1 MNFSSKVLQTVY
13 NEKEM
18 LLSVSCLFL
27 RKIKVSH
34 TPLRKETNCL
44 NCNATVLG
52 RYCQACG
59 QENTEPKE
67 TFWHMFTHFFYDITH
82 FDGSFFVTLKDLL
95 FKPGF
100 LSREYMLGRRKKYL
114 HPVRMYVFTSAVFFL
129 VFFSMFH
136 VSENDISITNQRAK
150 VEEGFSTIK
159 EEAFKKA
166 KTKEDS
172 AGIIKGLEILGYNEA
187 DKSKKPDTVVRA
199 KKRKGG
205 FSFNPGS
212 DVNKY
217 KTLKEYDSV
226 QKTLPENKR
235 DAGLTKL
242 ITRRSVGLNEKYNG
256 DQQKIATELINK
268 FIHSIPYLLF
278 VSLPLYALY
287 LKLLYIRHRKQYY
300 FADHGVF
307 LIHLYVFTFLFLLF
321 YFGLD
326 KLEKQTHWKGIG
338 FVQTILILTGLFY
351 TLKAIK
357 NFYKQGWGKT
367 IIKFIIFNVLCFIS
381 LALLFAL
388 FLAITYYQI

>member
-1 MNFSSKVLQTVY
+1 
-13 NEKEM
+13 
-18 LLSVSCLFL
+18 
-27 RKIKVSH
+27 VSH
-34 TPLRKETNCL
+34 TPLRKEPDCL
-44 NCNATVLG
+44 NCGATVLG

-136 VSENDISITNQRAK
+136 VSENDVSVTNQRVK
-150 VEEGFSTIK
+150 IDEGFNTIK
-159 EEAFKKA
+159 EEAFKNA

-172 AGIIKGLEILGYNEA
+172 AGIIKGLQLLGYKDVNEN
-187 DKSKKPDTVVRA
+187 KKPDSIV
-199 KKRKGG
+199 KNKGSKGG
-205 FSFNPGS
+205 LNFNFGG
-212 DVNKY
+212 DVSNY
-217 KTLKEYDSV
+217 KTLREYDSA
-226 QKTLPENKR
+226 QNALPKNKR
-235 DAGLTKL
+235 DAGLTK
-242 ITRRSVGLNEKYNG
+242 IFTRRSVGLNEKYKG
-256 DQQKIATELINK
+256 DQQKIAIELINK

-278 VSLPLYALY
+278 VSLPLYALF

-326 KLEKQTHWKGIG
+326 KLEEQTHWKGIG
-338 FVQTILILTGLFY
+338 FVQAILILTGLFY
-351 TLKAIK
+351 TLKAIR

-367 IIKFIIFNVLCFIS
+367 ILKFIIFNILCIIS
-381 LALLFAL
+381 LVLLFAL
-388 FLAITYYQI
+388 FLALTYYQI

>member
-1 MNFSSKVLQTVY
+1 M
-13 NEKEM
+13 
-18 LLSVSCLFL
+18 
-27 RKIKVSH
+27 SH

-100 LSREYMLGRRKKYL
+100 LSKEYMLGRRKKYL

-136 VSENDISITNQRAK
+136 VSENEVSKDQRAK
-150 VEEGFSTIK
+150 VEKSFNKIR
-159 EEAFKKA
+159 EEAFKNA

-172 AGIIKGLEILGYNEA
+172 ADIIKGLELLGYKEGN
-187 DKSKKPDTVVRA
+187 DNKRPDTVIRS
-199 KKRKGG
+199 KSKKGG
-205 FSFNPGS
+205 FSFSLGGNES
-212 DVNKY
+212 NY
-217 KTLKEYDSV
+217 KTLREYDSV
-226 QKTLPENKR
+226 QKTLPVDKR

-242 ITRRSVGLNEKYNG
+242 ITRKSVGLNEKYEG
-256 DQQKIATELINK
+256 DQQKIAIELINK

-326 KLEKQTHWKGIG
+326 KLQEQTHWKGIG
-338 FVQTILILTGLFY
+338 IAQTILILTGLFY
-351 TLKAIK
+351 TLKAMK

-367 IIKFIIFNVLCFIS
+367 IMKFIIFNVLCVIS

>member
-1 MNFSSKVLQTVY
+1 M
-13 NEKEM
+13 
-18 LLSVSCLFL
+18 
-27 RKIKVSH
+27 SH

-67 TFWHMFTHFFYDITH
+67 TFWHMFTHF
-82 FDGSFFVTLKDLL
+82 DGSFFVTLKDLL

-100 LSREYMLGRRKKYL
+100 LSKEYMLGRRKKYL

-129 VFFSMFH
+129 VFFSLFY
-136 VSENDISITNQRAK
+136 VSENDIAKADQRAK
-150 VEEGFSTIK
+150 TERSFSTIK
-159 EEAFKKA
+159 EESLKNA

-172 AGIIKGLEILGYNEA
+172 ARIIKGLEFLGYNEIEE
-187 DKSKKPDTVVRA
+187 SQKPDTVIRSKNNKSGFNFTV
-199 KKRKGG
+199 GG
-205 FSFNPGS
+205 
-212 DVNKY
+212 DVSKY
-217 KTLKEYDSV
+217 KTLEEYDSV
-226 QKTLPENKR
+226 QKALPENKR
-235 DAGLTKL
+235 DVWLTKVF
-242 ITRRSVGLNEKYNG
+242 TRRSIGLNEKYKG
-256 DQQKIATELINK
+256 DQQKIAIELINK

-278 VSLPLYALY
+278 VSLPLYALF

-307 LIHLYVFTFLFLLF
+307 LIHLYVFTFLFLLL

-338 FVQTILILTGLFY
+338 IVQTIFILTGLFY
-351 TLKAIK
+351 TLKAMK

-367 IIKFIIFNVLCFIS
+367 IIKFMIFNVLCVIS
-381 LALLFAL
+381 LVILFAL

>member
-1 MNFSSKVLQTVY
+1 M
-13 NEKEM
+13 
-18 LLSVSCLFL
+18 
-27 RKIKVSH
+27 SH

-44 NCNATVLG
+44 NCGATVQG

-67 TFWHMFTHFFYDITH
+67 TFWHMVTHFFYYITH

-95 FKPGF
+95 FRPGF

-129 VFFSMFH
+129 VFFSLFY
-136 VSENDISITNQRAK
+136 VSENDVAIAEQKANAAALN
-150 VEEGFSTIK
+150 FNTIR
-159 EEAFKKA
+159 EEAFKNA

-172 AGIIKGLEILGYNEA
+172 AGIIKGLELLGYNEA
-187 DKSKKPDTVVRA
+187 EESQKPDSLV
-199 KKRKGG
+199 KKWKG
-205 FSFNPGS
+205 FNFTYGG
-212 DVNKY
+212 DVSNY

-226 QKTLPENKR
+226 QKALPENKR
-235 DAGLTKL
+235 DGGLRKLFTK
-242 ITRRSVGLNEKYNG
+242 RSIGLNEKYKG
-256 DQQKIATELINK
+256 DQQKIAIELINK

-326 KLEKQTHWKGIG
+326 KLEKYTHWKGIG
-338 FVQTILILTGLFY
+338 IVQAIFILTGLFY

-367 IIKFIIFNVLCFIS
+367 IIKFMIFNILCIIS
-381 LALLFAL
+381 LVLLFVA
-388 FLAITYYQI
+388 FLALTYYQI

>member
-1 MNFSSKVLQTVY
+1 
-13 NEKEM
+13 
-18 LLSVSCLFL
+18 
-27 RKIKVSH
+27 VSH

-100 LSREYMLGRRKKYL
+100 LSKEYMLGRRKKYL

-129 VFFSMFH
+129 VFFSLFH
-136 VSENDISITNQRAK
+136 VSEDEVSIKDQKIK
-150 VEEGFSTIK
+150 VEKGFDTIK
-159 EEAFKKA
+159 EEAFKNA

-172 AGIIKGLEILGYNEA
+172 ASVIKGLELLGYKEA
-187 DKSKKPDTVVRA
+187 AEKKRPDSLIRSKSKK
-199 KKRKGG
+199 GG
-205 FSFNPGS
+205 FNFNFGS
-212 DVNKY
+212 DVSNY
-217 KTLKEYDSV
+217 KSLEEYDSV
-226 QKTLPENKR
+226 QNTLPKNKR
-235 DAGLTKL
+235 DAGLSK
-242 ITRRSVGLNEKYNG
+242 IFTRRTIGLNEKYNG
-256 DQQKIATELINK
+256 DQQKIAIDVINK

-321 YFGLD
+321 YFALD
-326 KLEKQTHWKGIG
+326 KLKDKIHVSDIEYVQVALM
-338 FVQTILILTGLFY
+338 FVGLFY

-357 NFYKQGWGKT
+357 NFYKQRWGKT
-367 IIKFIIFNVLCFIS
+367 ILKFIIFNVLCFIS
-381 LALLFAL
+381 LLLLFVL
-388 FLAITYYQI
+388 FLAITFYQI

>member
-1 MNFSSKVLQTVY
+1 M
-13 NEKEM
+13 
-18 LLSVSCLFL
+18 
-27 RKIKVSH
+27 SH
-34 TPLRKETNCL
+34 SPLRKETNCL

-100 LSREYMLGRRKKYL
+100 LSREYMIGRRKKYL

-136 VSENDISITNQRAK
+136 VSENEVSQDRRAK
-150 VEEGFSTIK
+150 VEKGFNTIK
-159 EEAFKKA
+159 EEAFKNA

-172 AGIIKGLEILGYNEA
+172 AGIIKGLELLGYTEIDESN
-187 DKSKKPDTVVRA
+187 DHDTVVRS
-199 KKRKGG
+199 KNNKGG
-205 FSFNPGS
+205 FNFTVWGDGS
-212 DVNKY
+212 RY

-226 QKTLPENKR
+226 QKTLPVNKR
-235 DAGLTKL
+235 DGWLTKIL
-242 ITRRSVGLNEKYNG
+242 TRRSIGLNEKYKG
-256 DQQKIATELINK
+256 DQQKMAIELINK
-268 FIHSIPYLLF
+268 FVHSIPYLLF

-287 LKLLYIRHRKQYY
+287 LKLLYLRHRKQYY

-307 LIHLYVFTFLFLLF
+307 LIHLYVFTFLFLLL

-338 FVQTILILTGLFY
+338 IMQTILILTGLFY
-351 TLKAIK
+351 TLKAMK

-367 IIKFIIFNVLCFIS
+367 IIKFMIFNVLCVIS
-381 LALLFAL
+381 LVILFTL

>member
-1 MNFSSKVLQTVY
+1 
-13 NEKEM
+13 
-18 LLSVSCLFL
+18 
-27 RKIKVSH
+27 VSH

-44 NCNATVLG
+44 NCGATVQG
-52 RYCQACG
+52 RYCQVCG

-136 VSENDISITNQRAK
+136 VSENDVSKNNQRARA
-150 VEEGFSTIK
+150 EEGFSAIK
-159 EEAFKKA
+159 EEAFKNA

-172 AGIIKGLEILGYNEA
+172 AGIIKGLELLGYKDTNEIRKP
-187 DKSKKPDTVVRA
+187 DSVVKSKI
-199 KKRKGG
+199 KKSG
-205 FSFNPGS
+205 FSYSLGS
-212 DVNKY
+212 DVSNY

-226 QKTLPENKR
+226 QNTLPKSKR
-235 DAGLTKL
+235 DGGLTK
-242 ITRRSVGLNEKYNG
+242 IFTRRSVLLNEKYNG
-256 DQQKIATELINK
+256 DQQKIAVELINK

-278 VSLPLYALY
+278 VSLPLYALF

-307 LIHLYVFTFLFLLF
+307 LIHLYVFTFLFLLL

-326 KLEKQTHWKGIG
+326 KLHDQTHWKGLG
-338 FVQTILILTGLFY
+338 FVQAILILTGLFY

-367 IIKFIIFNVLCFIS
+367 ILKFIIFNILCIIS
-381 LALLFAL
+381 LILLFVV
-388 FLAITYYQI
+388 FLALTYYQI

>member
-1 MNFSSKVLQTVY
+1 
-13 NEKEM
+13 
-18 LLSVSCLFL
+18 
-27 RKIKVSH
+27 VSH

-44 NCNATVLG
+44 NCGATVQG
-52 RYCQACG
+52 RYCQDCG

-136 VSENDISITNQRAK
+136 VSENEVSISDQRGK
-150 VEEGFSTIK
+150 VEEGFTTIK
-159 EEAFKKA
+159 AEAFKNA
-166 KTKEDS
+166 TTKEDS
-172 AGIIKGLEILGYNEA
+172 ASITKGLELLGYKDTNEI
-187 DKSKKPDTVVRA
+187 KKPDSVI
-199 KKRKGG
+199 KYKSKKGG
-205 FSFNPGS
+205 FSYSFGS
-212 DVNKY
+212 DVSNY
-217 KTLKEYDSV
+217 KTLREYDSV

-235 DAGLTKL
+235 DAGLTRI
-242 ITRRSVGLNEKYNG
+242 ITRRSVGLNEKYKG

-326 KLEKQTHWKGIG
+326 KLGKQTHWKGIG
-338 FVQTILILTGLFY
+338 IVQAIFILTGLFY

-367 IIKFIIFNVLCFIS
+367 ILKFIIFNILCVIS
-381 LALLFAL
+381 LILLFAA
-388 FLAITYYQI
+388 FLALTYYQI

>member
-1 MNFSSKVLQTVY
+1 VNFSSKVLQTVY

-34 TPLRKETNCL
+34 TPLRKEANCL

-129 VFFSMFH
+129 VFFSLFH
-136 VSENDISITNQRAK
+136 VSENEVALTGQSAK

-159 EEAFKKA
+159 EEAFKNA

-172 AGIIKGLEILGYNEA
+172 AGIIKGLELLGYNER
-187 DKSKKPDTVVRA
+187 DKSKKPDSVIKA
-199 KKRKGG
+199 KRSKGG
-205 FSFNPGS
+205 FNFNLGS
-212 DVNKY
+212 DVSNY
-217 KTLKEYDSV
+217 KTLKDYDSV
-226 QKTLPENKR
+226 QAILPENKR
-235 DAGLTKL
+235 DAGLTKI
-242 ITRRSVGLNEKYNG
+242 ITRRSVGLNEKYKG

-338 FVQTILILTGLFY
+338 FVQAILILTGLFY

>member
-1 MNFSSKVLQTVY
+1 MKN
-13 NEKEM
+13 
-18 LLSVSCLFL
+18 
-27 RKIKVSH
+27 IKV
-34 TPLRKETNCL
+34 
-44 NCNATVLG
+44 
-52 RYCQACG
+52 
-59 QENTEPKE
+59 
-67 TFWHMFTHFFYDITH
+67 I
-82 FDGSFFVTLKDLL
+82 
-95 FKPGF
+95 
-100 LSREYMLGRRKKYL
+100 RKKYL

-136 VSENDISITNQRAK
+136 VSEKDVSITNQRAK

-172 AGIIKGLEILGYNEA
+172 AGIIKGLELLGYKEA
-187 DKSKKPDTVVRA
+187 DENKKPDSVVRA
-199 KKRKGG
+199 KNKKNG
-205 FSFNPGS
+205 FSYSLSS
-212 DVNKY
+212 DVSNY

-226 QKTLPENKR
+226 QKTLPANKR
-235 DAGLTKL
+235 DAGLTKI

-326 KLEKQTHWKGIG
+326 KLEEQTHWKGIG

-351 TLKAIK
+351 TLKAMK

-367 IIKFIIFNVLCFIS
+367 IMKFIIFNVLCLIS
-381 LALLFAL
+381 LVILFAL